1 MRWTRVARKTNAPDA
16 DGEVVWFWRPDA
28 DAKLATMLL
37 ASRRRRRQQSPVSGK
52 STKETVKTIRAGK
65 AGSFPVNL

>member
-1 MRWTRVARKTNAPDA
+1 LGAGCDGREGATDERASIA

-37 ASRRRRRQQSPVSGK
+37 HRGLRRRQPSPVSGK
-52 STKETVKTIRAGK
+52 SAK
-65 AGSFPVNL
+65 